1 MKPSKPVPSSKSK
14 QHEQHK
20 KSAPSVIAAI
30 TDYFQRDDTLP
41 LPQLRR
47 LGLIYSSYRFVVSLF
62 SMLMVY
68 ITARASDGSSLPSFL
83 QQTALSFYVL
93 LSLILLGLFYVVT
106 KHPRQQLAFGLAV
119 DVIILSLLLYTAGAP
134 DLQLTMLYMV
144 VVAASFMLLHS
155 SQALIITLLAII
167 FVIYQQF
174 FYAIANSMNLANLG
188 DALLMSASFLAV
200 GGLSWSISQ
209 RLVQVEKVAARH
221 AKEVERL
228 NVINQEVITQMANG
242 VIVID
247 CEQVVLANLS
257 AYQLLSIPNATAM
270 DAEYVETN
278 AALSS
283 SQNDSLNNFLNSTSP
298 KNHTK
303 NTSNHLADNTLS
315 DFQQQ
320 LRAQHL
326 QLFEAC
332 LSIETGQSR
341 SFIYELPTTANASV
355 FGKLRVEIIPLKNDS
370 KLVILEDLRREQASA
385 QQLKLASLGQL
396 TASIA
401 HEIRNPLAA
410 ISQASQLLIEDVE
423 ENQTVED
430 VSANDALAGNHELY
444 KMIFTQTKRV
454 NRIIEDVL
462 KLSRQQIANQQLI
475 ALADWMPEF
484 LANYFQ
490 GHDVFLHS
498 HAQPTI
504 SFDPHQ
510 LEQIFINL
518 INNGLRHSSY
528 AHPHAVVEIEIY
540 CADNDVIIDVLDD
553 GTGVSTADLTHL
565 FNPFFTTDK
574 AGTGLGL
581 YLSQAFCEANHA
593 RLLYIPEHKKT
604 CFRLIA
610 PAIDNAA
617 IDNEAANKM
626 K

>member
-1 MKPSKPVPSSKSK
+1 MLMKPLEPAQTENLNKSK
-14 QHEQHK
+14 N
-20 KSAPSVIAAI
+20 STTSFVAAI
-30 TDYFQRDDTLP
+30 TDYLQRDDTLP

-68 ITARASDGSSLPSFL
+68 ITARASDGTSLPSFL

-106 KHPRQQLAFGLAV
+106 KHLRRQLAFGLVV

-174 FYAIANSMNLANLG
+174 FYAIANSMNLTNLG

-200 GGLSWSISQ
+200 GGLSWTISQ
-209 RLVQVEKVAARH
+209 RLVQVEKVAASH

-228 NVINQEVITQMANG
+228 NVINQEVIAQMANG

-247 CEQVVLANLS
+247 SKQVVLANLA
-257 AYQLLSIPNATAM
+257 AYQLLSIPNSSLQAVT
-270 DAEYVETN
+270 ESTN
-278 AALSS
+278 TE
-283 SQNDSLNNFLNSTSP
+283 DRLNSS
-298 KNHTK
+298 
-303 NTSNHLADNTLS
+303 LS
-315 DFQQQ
+315 DIKNNGSSKNDNNPLSRFQQQ
-320 LRAQHL
+320 VREQHL
-326 QLFEAC
+326 QLFDAC
-332 LSIETGQSR
+332 ISIETGQSR
-341 SFIYELPTTANASV
+341 TFIYELPAVANVSV
-355 FGKLRVEIIPLKNDS
+355 VGKLRVEIIPLKDDS
-370 KLVILEDLRREQASA
+370 KLIILEDLRREQASA

-410 ISQASQLLIEDVE
+410 ISQASQLLIEDIE
-423 ENQTVED
+423 ESQITNDDT
-430 VSANDALAGNHELY
+430 SATDEMAGNHELY
-444 KMIFTQTKRV
+444 KIIFMQTKRV

-462 KLSRQQIANQQLI
+462 KLSRQQTANQQMI
-475 ALADWMPEF
+475 ILADWMPVF

-490 GHDVFLHS
+490 GHDVFLHIKT
-498 HAQPTI
+498 QPTI
-504 SFDPHQ
+504 SFDTHQ
-510 LEQIFINL
+510 LEQILINL

-540 CADNDVIIDVLDD
+540 CADNDVIIDILDD
-553 GTGVSTADLTHL
+553 GAGVNTADLSHL

-610 PAIDNAA
+610 PAIHNEA
-617 IDNEAANKM
+617 IDN
-626 K
+626 

>member
-1 MKPSKPVPSSKSK
+1 MKSLKSAPSKPVNSISSVV
-14 QHEQHK
+14 
-20 KSAPSVIAAI
+20 ATVI
-30 TDYFQRDDTLP
+30 DYFQRDDTLP

-68 ITARASDGSSLPSFL
+68 ITARASDGTSLPSFL

-106 KHPRQQLAFGLAV
+106 KHLRRQLAFGLAV

-174 FYAIANSMNLANLG
+174 FYAIANSMSLANLG

-247 CEQVVLANLS
+247 CEQVVLANLA
-257 AYQLLSIPNATAM
+257 AYQLLSIPNTTAM
-270 DAEYVETN
+270 EAECVETN

-283 SQNDSLNNFLNSTSP
+283 SPNNLLNSSLNSTLNKSS
-298 KNHTK
+298 KNHAK
-303 NTSNHLADNTLS
+303 NTSNLIANKPLA

-341 SFIYELPTTANASV
+341 SFIYEMPATANASV
-355 FGKLRVEIIPLKNDS
+355 FGKLRVEIVPLKDDS
-370 KLVILEDLRREQASA
+370 KLIILEDLRREQASA

-462 KLSRQQIANQQLI
+462 KLSRQQTANQQMI
-475 ALADWMPEF
+475 TIADWMPEF

-540 CADNDVIIDVLDD
+540 CADNDVIIDVLDN

-617 IDNEAANKM
+617 IDN
-626 K
+626 

>member
-1 MKPSKPVPSSKSK
+1 MKLLEPAQTENLNKSK
-14 QHEQHK
+14 N
-20 KSAPSVIAAI
+20 SATSFVAAI
-30 TDYFQRDDTLP
+30 TDYLQRDDTLP

-68 ITARASDGSSLPSFL
+68 ITARASDGTSLPSFL

-106 KHPRQQLAFGLAV
+106 KHLRRQLAFGLVV
-119 DVIILSLLLYTAGAP
+119 DVIMLSLLLYTAGAP

-174 FYAIANSMNLANLG
+174 FYAIANSMNLTNLG

-200 GGLSWSISQ
+200 GVLSWTISQ
-209 RLVQVEKVAARH
+209 RLVQVEKVAASH

-228 NVINQEVITQMANG
+228 NVINQEVIAQMANG

-247 CEQVVLANLS
+247 SKQVVLANLA
-257 AYQLLSIPNATAM
+257 AYQLLSIPNPSLQAVT
-270 DAEYVETN
+270 ESTN
-278 AALSS
+278 TE
-283 SQNDSLNNFLNSTSP
+283 DRLNSSP
-298 KNHTK
+298 SDIKNNGSSK
-303 NTSNHLADNTLS
+303 NDNNPLS

-320 LRAQHL
+320 VREQHL
-326 QLFEAC
+326 QLFDAC
-332 LSIETGQSR
+332 ISVETGQSR
-341 SFIYELPTTANASV
+341 TFIYELPAVANVSV
-355 FGKLRVEIIPLKNDS
+355 VGKLRVEIISLKDDS
-370 KLVILEDLRREQASA
+370 KLIILEDLRREQASA

-410 ISQASQLLIEDVE
+410 ISQASQLLIEDIE
-423 ENQTVED
+423 ESQITHDDTSTTEEM
-430 VSANDALAGNHELY
+430 AGNHELY
-444 KMIFTQTKRV
+444 KIIFTQTKRV

-462 KLSRQQIANQQLI
+462 KLSRQQTANQQMI
-475 ALADWMPEF
+475 VLADWMPVF

-490 GHDVFLHS
+490 GHDVFLHIKT
-498 HAQPTI
+498 QPTI
-504 SFDPHQ
+504 SFDTHQ
-510 LEQIFINL
+510 LEQILINL

-553 GTGVSTADLTHL
+553 GTGVNTADLSHL

-610 PAIDNAA
+610 PAIH
-617 IDNEAANKM
+617 NEAVDN
-626 K
+626 